1 MFTFI
6 SRKCKQSR
14 FLQYFVEIVLL
25 RRKKRKPPNLL
36 VGISDEQVEC
46 IKHAD
51 SYIPPLWIM
60 CLESVSHLLVMLNFS
75 SNFLI
80 YCSASN
86 QFKSALTKLCSI
98 FSFCHTEASGVAEA
112 SEYYS
117 LHTTA
122 TNLGIALVLTNI
134 IKTNGIKNY
143 FLKPMKI

>member
-1 MFTFI
+1 MYK
-6 SRKCKQSR
+6 KC
-14 FLQYFVEIVLL
+14 
-25 RRKKRKPPNLL
+25 N
-36 VGISDEQVEC
+36 ISDEQVEC

-98 FSFCHTEASGVAEA
+98 LSFCNADTANTGMVEA

-117 LHTTA
+117 LHTA
-122 TNLGIALVLTNI
+122 NLGIAL
-134 IKTNGIKNY
+134 
-143 FLKPMKI
+143 F